1 MQQYSLN
8 GRIWG
13 PVRGGGL
20 TDRSDDV
27 PYMYFVLEGF
37 GTFKTDALS
46 QEIPIEVACIAGVK
60 WLRP

>member
-1 MQQYSLN
+1 MQQNSLN

-27 PYMYFVLEGF
+27 PYFVLEGF
-37 GTFKTDALS
+37 GTIKTDALS
-46 QEIPIEVACIAGVK
+46 EEIPVEVACIAGVK
-60 WLRP
+60 WLYAS